1 MPEPLTREAFLSSLL
16 AQDHATG
23 SPQLKEFRIKLQT
36 LLEHAESTERRY
48 RMARGVAAFITL
60 LVSLSI
66 VPLMHF
72 QMLESGWVMW
82 LFFGA
87 LLVSTSIS
95 LGLTWL
101 YNGKYV
107 PRVDRAR
114 DELQAAIVKDLQQQV
129 AELSRRLM
137 SKSE

>member
-1 MPEPLTREAFLSSLL
+1 MPEPLTRDAFLSSLL

-48 RMARGVAAFITL
+48 RRVRGVAAFITL

-66 VPLMHF
+66 VPLTYWQLM
-72 QMLESGWVMW
+72 ESGWMLW
-82 LFFGA
+82 LFFGTLFA
-87 LLVSTSIS
+87 STSVS

-101 YNGKYV
+101 YNGKFV
-107 PRVDRAR
+107 PRVDRTR
-114 DELQAAIVKDLQQQV
+114 DELQAAIVKDLQHQV
-129 AELSRRLM
+129 AELSRRLTP
-137 SKSE
+137 KSE